1 MPHARL
7 AVAQVRA
14 GEGQAEAAGTVL
26 TNPVWKQSTYASLS
40 TRGRAQAR
48 ARSGRPAHPPPG
60 SAGRAPLAARAAGT
74 RYLLPL
80 LAASSQGR
88 ARPCHAARL

>member
-1 MPHARL
+1 MRSSQDAVRPSKQPHAGL
-7 AVAQVRA
+7 ATAQVRA

-48 ARSGRPAHPPPG
+48 APDQAPPLRTRLIRLPTNPVRKQ
-60 SAGRAPLAARAAGT
+60 STRA
-74 RYLLPL
+74 
-80 LAASSQGR
+80 
-88 ARPCHAARL
+88 